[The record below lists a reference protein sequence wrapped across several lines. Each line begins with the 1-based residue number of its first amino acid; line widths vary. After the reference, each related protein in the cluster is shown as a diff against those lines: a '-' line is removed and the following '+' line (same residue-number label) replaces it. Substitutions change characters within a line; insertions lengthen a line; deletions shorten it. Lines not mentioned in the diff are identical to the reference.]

1 MAFHWNEIGWF
12 LIMENIDQ
20 FLVLGTKSSHRQSKI
35 KSPIEW
41 YVLTKNYSESQ
52 SLEWKSIL
60 NPNQLSVCEEVWVCR
75 RFLKVVEVLRPILS
89 GPIKRP
95 LPLNRTKEL
104 ARWTRMEIL
113 DTASF
118 SQLSSQ
124 HLSRLSLVWRKIQ
137 KFWGKTSAC
146 SKHNCRKYWTSI
158 NSDMRTKL

>member
-1 MAFHWNEIGWF
+1 MCHLFVCKKLLPIQIWENTYFRRIGRLKVI
-12 LIMENIDQ
+12 LIPNRWSEN
-20 FLVLGTKSSHRQSKI
+20 QSWI
-35 KSPIEW
+35 PI
-41 YVLTKNYSESQ
+41 S
-52 SLEWKSIL
+52 
-60 NPNQLSVCEEVWVCR
+60 WVCAKK
-75 RFLKVVEVLRPILS
+75 FGSAAGFSKWLKCCRPILS

-158 NSDMRTKL
+158 NSDMCTKL